1 MTMLLRE
8 NLNFDQ
14 AEIKTQLME
23 DESGAKSLYMQG
35 IFIQGGV
42 KNLNERNYPVEE
54 ITQAVE
60 AVNQTLKR
68 GESVFGECDHPQEL
82 TINLDRVSHM
92 ITKMWM
98 DGNSGM
104 GKLKIIPTPHG
115 QIIRTIV
122 EAGGKLG
129 VSSRGSGNVDHRGFV
144 SDFEIVTVDI
154 VARPSAPNAYP
165 QPVYEA
171 FNGRRG
177 AVIEDL
183 ARAVAHD
190 PKAQKYLHME
200 LLNWVDKLK

>member
-1 MTMLLRE
+1 MLLRE

-14 AEIKTQLME
+14 AGMTTELLEEKNG
-23 DESGAKSLYMQG
+23 SKSLYMQG

-54 ITQAVE
+54 ISK
-60 AVNQTLKR
+60 AVNNVNEVIRK
-68 GESVFGECDHPQEL
+68 GETVWGECDHPQEL

-98 DGNSGM
+98 DGNAGM
-104 GKLKIIPTPHG
+104 GKLKIVPTPHG
-115 QIIRTIV
+115 QIIRTLI
-122 EAGGKLG
+122 EAEGKLG
-129 VSSRGSGNVDHRGFV
+129 VSSRGSGNVDHRGYV
-144 SDFEIVTVDI
+144 SEFEIVTVDI

-183 ARAVAHD
+183 ARAVASD
-190 PKAQKYLHME
+190 PKAQKHLFKE
-200 LLNWVDKLK
+200 VLNWMNTELK